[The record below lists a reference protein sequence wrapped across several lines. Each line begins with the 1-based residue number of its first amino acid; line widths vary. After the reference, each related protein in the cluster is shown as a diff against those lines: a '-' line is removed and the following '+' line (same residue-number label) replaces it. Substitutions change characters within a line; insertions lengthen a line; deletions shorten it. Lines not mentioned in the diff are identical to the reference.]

1 MDLPSPRS
9 PHRLT
14 AVSAVLAS
22 DDQIRDLL
30 ENAHLW
36 FVVGLGD
43 NPDRPAYRV
52 ARFLQSIGKHIV
64 PIHPRGREVHGEPG
78 FTSIAE
84 AAKVHG
90 APDVVD
96 VFVRFDRA
104 GQFADQAIEVGAKA
118 VWFQLEVIDY
128 DAAARVT
135 DAGMI
140 MVMDRCPAIEYP
152 TLVRRSD

>member
-1 MDLPSPRS
+1 MTS
-9 PHRLT
+9 T
-14 AVSAVLAS
+14 LAT

-30 ENAHLW
+30 EDSRLW
-36 FVVGLGD
+36 FIVGLGD

-52 ARFLQSIGKHIV
+52 ARFLQSIGKQIV
-64 PIHPRGREVHGEPG
+64 PIHPRAQEVHGEPG

-104 GQFADQAIEVGAKA
+104 GEFADQAIESGAKA
-118 VWFQLEVIDY
+118 VWFQLEVVDY
-128 DAAARVT
+128 DAAKRAT
-135 DAGMI
+135 DAGLL

-152 TLVRRSD
+152 RLVVQKP

>member
-1 MDLPSPRS
+1 M
-9 PHRLT
+9 T
-14 AVSAVLAS
+14 NTLATE
-22 DDQIRDLL
+22 DQIRDLL
-30 ENAHLW
+30 EHSRLW
-36 FVVGLGD
+36 FIVGLGD

-52 ARFLQSIGKHIV
+52 ARFLQSIGKQIV
-64 PIHPRGREVHGEPG
+64 PIHPRAQTVHGEPG

-104 GQFADQAIEVGAKA
+104 GEFADQAIEVGAKV
-118 VWFQLEVIDY
+118 VWFQLEVIDH
-128 DAAARVT
+128 DAATRVT
-135 DAGMI
+135 DAGLV

-152 TLVRRSD
+152 RLVVHKP

>member
-1 MDLPSPRS
+1 MTS
-9 PHRLT
+9 T
-14 AVSAVLAS
+14 LAT

-30 ENAHLW
+30 EDSRLW
-36 FVVGLGD
+36 FIVGLGD

-52 ARFLQSIGKHIV
+52 ARFLQSIGKQIV
-64 PIHPRGREVHGEPG
+64 PIHPRAQEVHGALG

-84 AAKVHG
+84 AATVHG

-104 GQFADQAIEVGAKA
+104 GEFADQAIESGAKA
-118 VWFQLEVIDY
+118 VWFQLEVVDY
-128 DAAARVT
+128 DAAKRAT
-135 DAGMI
+135 DAGLL

-152 TLVRRSD
+152 RLVVQKP